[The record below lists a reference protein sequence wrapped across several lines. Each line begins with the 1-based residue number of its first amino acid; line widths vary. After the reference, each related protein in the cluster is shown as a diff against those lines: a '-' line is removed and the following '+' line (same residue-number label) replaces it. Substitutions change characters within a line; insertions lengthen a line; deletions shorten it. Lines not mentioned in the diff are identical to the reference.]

1 MVCPGPENRKLK
13 GGGEYLS
20 GCCMYVYLTELFNL
34 LMPSCIYNRG
44 SRFLQIKKRR
54 IVIVACVNPKTNL
67 FKAVFLFFEPFL
79 PVQKHRR
86 TKK

>member
-20 GCCMYVYLTELFNL
+20 VC
-34 LMPSCIYNRG
+34 
-44 SRFLQIKKRR
+44 